1 MPITTSAPTA
11 PPGRNAK
18 LWMAAFV
25 VGLVVVGIVMATS
38 APPSAPRGGGVSLPR
53 LPPPPP
59 DLPTLLR
66 RLGVGSVAWFA
77 CALLAP
83 AFWWLA
89 WRVPLSQHRS
99 PRSLATHVGVVAAA
113 ILVTCLVHYF
123 VAYRGLPLA
132 PDFSTFIPVALA
144 ADAVPLLAVAA
155 LANGIEVRRR
165 GVRSALEAQRL
176 RAELAESRLAA
187 VTAQLQPHFLF
198 NTLQSISTLIHRD
211 PLAADRM
218 LVQLSDLLR
227 EVLRRSRHALV
238 PLGDELRITGTYLDL
253 ARVRYGDR
261 LQVVVD
267 AAPATHAALVP
278 VLLLQ
283 PLVENALTHGIGPR
297 AAGGTLG
304 ITARRTGDSLVVTV
318 WDDGEGLARPHT
330 EGTGVGNTRER
341 LRVAFGD
348 AQTMELRSRAA
359 GGTEVVVH
367 LPVRFAEG
375 TAS

>member
-1 MPITTSAPTA
+1 MPVTKPAPTA

-25 VGLVVVGIVMATS
+25 VGLVVVGVVMTTS
-38 APPSAPRGGGVSLPR
+38 TPPSAPREGLSLPR
-53 LPPPPP
+53 LPPPPADVP
-59 DLPTLLR
+59 ALLR

-77 CALLAP
+77 CALWAP

-99 PRSLATHVGVVAAA
+99 PRSLATHLGLVAAA
-113 ILVTCLVHYF
+113 IFVTCVAHFL
-123 VAYRGLPLA
+123 VAYRGSSLA
-132 PDFSTFIPVALA
+132 PAFSTFFPVALGA
-144 ADAVPLLAVAA
+144 NAVPLLAVAA
-155 LANGIEVRRR
+155 LANGAEVRRR
-165 GVRSALEAQRL
+165 ALRSVLEAQRL

-198 NTLQSISTLIHRD
+198 NTLQGISTLIHRD

-227 EVLRRSRHALV
+227 EVLRRSRHSLV
-238 PLGDELRITGTYLDL
+238 PLGDELRMTGTYLDL

-261 LQVVVD
+261 LRVVID
-267 AAPATHAALVP
+267 ADEATRGALVP

-297 AAGGTLG
+297 ATGGTVG
-304 ITARRTGDSLVVTV
+304 ITTRRSGNALVVTV
-318 WDDGEGLARPHT
+318 WDDGEGPGRSII

-348 AQTMELRSRAA
+348 EQALELGPRSG
-359 GGTEVVVH
+359 GGTEVIVR
-367 LPVRFAEG
+367 LPVRFPDEG
-375 TAS
+375 AS